1 MRASKPVSVNHLSGH
16 ITFDLQSVVN
26 LGLFS
31 LAKKREGNQGRC
43 VLYNT
48 SESFGASPCIISLC
62 TYHTDSVIVYC
73 SVVGAQSGVV
83 LSSLL
88 PGRLGSLCFCTSESV
103 GATIL

>member
-1 MRASKPVSVNHLSGH
+1 MRALKPVSVNHLSGH
-16 ITFDLQSVVN
+16 ITFDPQSVVN

-31 LAKKREGNQGRC
+31 WAKKREGNQGRC

-62 TYHTDSVIVYC
+62 TDSVIVYC
-73 SVVGAQSGVV
+73 SMVGAQSGVV